1 MLTELD
7 TTRGTLE
14 EAVRHPVLRLAL
26 AVVVGA
32 LAGSARGED
41 APPVDEL
48 VATAL
53 ERAPALTALRARASA
68 AQEEVGPAGVMPD
81 PMLEILYQDIN
92 FPEYT
97 VGEEDMSMIGV
108 ELRQPLPF
116 FGKRGARRDAA
127 RAQATLRENE
137 RAEMERNIA
146 FEVRRLYA
154 QLYALDEARESLSAA
169 AELLDLLQE
178 TVTARY
184 SAGQVELADQVK
196 TQLQVSRVRER
207 LDDLEADRAALVA
220 AMNRYLDQPTGAPL
234 GRVVSLPEVTSPAA
248 DWDSLALQRSPR
260 LATSAAAVSA
270 AAARV
275 GAARK
280 EGPVD
285 FFIGAGYAYRGDLDH
300 VGTLRVGTE
309 LPFWRGGR
317 TKPLVRAAEKE
328 LEMARAEQRDAEA
341 ATRAEVTRLSAS
353 WTRSEA
359 QVRRYRE
366 AILPQGSTVLDAA
379 RASYLAG
386 RGDFPAVIEGFE
398 TWLESRMQLAGRE
411 AERYITWAEIE
422 SLVKPPLPAPAE
434 EKP

>member
-1 MLTELD
+1 M
-7 TTRGTLE
+7 
-14 EAVRHPVLRLAL
+14 RHPIRTLVLA
-26 AVVVGA
+26 AVVGVF
-32 LAGSARGED
+32 AGEARGED
-41 APPVDEL
+41 APSVDEL
-48 VATAL
+48 VALAL
-53 ERAPALTALRARASA
+53 ERAPSLTALRARAEA
-68 AQEEVGPAGVMPD
+68 AKEEVGPAGVMPD
-81 PMLEILYQDIN
+81 PTLEFLYQDIN

-97 VGEEDMSMIGV
+97 VGEEEMSLIGV

-116 FGKRGARRDAA
+116 FGKRGARREAA

-137 RAEMERNIA
+137 RAERERNVA

-154 QLYALDEARESLSAA
+154 QIYAVDWARESLTAA
-169 AELLDLLQE
+169 AEFLDLLQA
-178 TVTARY
+178 TITARY

-196 TQLQVSRVRER
+196 AQLQVSRVRER
-207 LDDLEADRAALVA
+207 LDDLEAERAALVA

-234 GRVVSLPEVTSPAA
+234 GRVASLPDVPPPAA
-248 DWDSLALQRSPR
+248 GWDSLALQRSPR
-260 LATSAAAVSA
+260 LATSGAAVSA
-270 AAARV
+270 AAAKV

-280 EGPVD
+280 EGPTD
-285 FFIGAGYAYRGDLDH
+285 FFVGAGYAYRGDLDY
-300 VGTLRVGTE
+300 VGTLRIGTE

-341 ATRAEVTRLSAS
+341 ATRAEVARLTAF

-366 AILPQGSTVLDAA
+366 ALLPQSSTALDAA

-398 TWLESRMQLAGRE
+398 TWLDSRMQLASRE
-411 AERYITWAEIE
+411 AERYTTWAEIE
-422 SLVKPPLPAPAE
+422 ALVAPPSPAPGE